1 MVTIKYFIRSEEH
14 EQLYDEPVDRVKLIE
29 SGIYKSDLEFDDF
42 VEKLK
47 DKVVSVSNNARIVS
61 YQLEDN
67 CFIEIKLFVRGENS
81 TSTQKQSSRIFKFL
95 NENYDVNLI
104 SKDEDS
110 EEFIQI
116 IFGEEDGKLFE
127 KVVKELKKKES
138 IHFNSQFK
146 KTTQHRI
153 WQNTWKNDVD
163 VGVKNFLEFVI
174 NVKPESFIEAA
185 KLTRDVIK
193 KNWDLHWPQK
203 VVITNEKLMSSL
215 SKLIGHQISL
225 ETHSWHKQKQVR
237 SHDSEEN
244 LIAILFTSSYENVV
258 VIIDNN
264 INIIDYKVFATN
276 ELHRIRMLF
285 RSSTESKYREV
296 Y

>member
-1 MVTIKYFIRSEEH
+1 MVIIKYFIRSEELIYLSY
-14 EQLYDEPVDRVKLIE
+14 EPAYDEPPVRVKLIE
-29 SGIYKSDLEFDDF
+29 SGIYESDLEFDDF

-47 DKVVSVSNNARIVS
+47 DKVVSVSNSARIVS

-67 CFIEIKLFVRGENS
+67 CFIEIKLFIREENS

-116 IFGEEDGKLFE
+116 IFDETDSKLFE

-138 IHFNSQFK
+138 IHFNSQIK

-153 WQNTWKNDVD
+153 WQHKVDVD
-163 VGVKNFLEFVI
+163 VENFLELVI
-174 NVKPESFIEAA
+174 NVKPESFVEAA
-185 KLTRDVIK
+185 KIMRDVVK
-193 KNWDLHWPQK
+193 KNWDWPK
-203 VVITNEKLMSSL
+203 SIIKNNEKLMSSL
-215 SKLIGHQISL
+215 SKLIGYQISPQ
-225 ETHSWHKQKQVR
+225 THSWHKQKQVQ
-237 SHDSEEN
+237 SHDSDEN
-244 LIAILFTSSYENVV
+244 LIAILFASSHEYVV
-258 VIIDNN
+258 VIIDKH
-264 INIIDYKVFATN
+264 INIIDYKVFAIN
-276 ELHRIRMLF
+276 ELHRVHMLF

>member
-1 MVTIKYFIRSEEH
+1 MVVIKYFISSKELIFRTYE
-14 EQLYDEPVDRVKLIE
+14 YDEPLDVEKLIE
-29 SGIYKSDLEFDDF
+29 SGIYESDLEFDDF

-47 DKVVSVSNNARIVS
+47 DKVVSVSNHARIVS

-67 CFIEIKLFVRGENS
+67 CFIEIKLFIKEENS

-95 NENYDVNLI
+95 NGNYDVNLI

-116 IFGEEDGKLFE
+116 SFDEADSKLFE

-146 KTTQHRI
+146 KTTKHRI
-153 WQNTWKNDVD
+153 WQNDVS
-163 VGVKNFLEFVI
+163 VENFLELVI
-174 NVKPESFIEAA
+174 NVKPESFVEAA
-185 KLTRDVIK
+185 KLMRDVVK
-193 KNWDLHWPQK
+193 KNWDWPKQID
-203 VVITNEKLMSSL
+203 ITNEKLMSSL
-215 SKLIGHQISL
+215 SELIGHQVSL
-225 ETHSWHKQKQVR
+225 KTHSWHKQKQVQ
-237 SHDSEEN
+237 SHDSDEN

-258 VIIDNN
+258 VIIDKH
-264 INIIDYKVFATN
+264 INIIDYKVFAIN
-276 ELHRIRMLF
+276 ELYRIRMLF
-285 RSSTESKYREV
+285 KSPTESKYFEV